1 MMTLLSLSMALPLA
15 KNRRFTRARRRRPS
29 WLPGGSEKAR
39 PCETGAAPADSGSRL
54 RRKYSYGDA
63 GSRLAPFWR
72 AVRLR
77 AGILALSASVIF
89 QAHATDALPDRGSA
103 TAHLHAGVMQKEDA
117 STGVFAK
124 AADGSI
130 TPLQALIAEA
140 LERNPEIRAAL
151 RQREA
156 ASQRIAPAGALDDPV
171 LEAGII
177 NAPLASSTFNR
188 EDMTMK
194 MIGLSQ
200 RLPFPGKRDL
210 RKEVAARDAE
220 SVGHGYQETV
230 NRVVRDIKFAY
241 FDLGLILERTRIVEK
256 NKLIL
261 EDLLHIAE
269 RHYGVGIGSLADAL
283 KAQTQVS
290 RMADELLRLARE
302 KPAMEAELIRALNR
316 RATEAAPIPEPP
328 RLGEETLSLE
338 FLREAALAQR
348 PQLLAL
354 QSIAARNDKALELA
368 RKNYYPDLD
377 VRLSYGQRDNMLD
390 GSRRPD
396 MVTLT
401 VAMNLPIWRE
411 SKLEPRVMETLA
423 LRDQALDLYQA
434 QRNEVDARLR
444 QQVETAEQN
453 LRSVRL
459 YQTAIL
465 PQARLTVEASLSAYR
480 VNRVD
485 FLTLL
490 DSQMTVFNYE
500 IGLATAIAGYNKA
513 LAEIDLL
520 AGRPPR

>member
-1 MMTLLSLSMALPLA
+1 LIRSGIFAAILAAVVLPVHAQVELS
-15 KNRRFTRARRRRPS
+15 S
-29 WLPGGSEKAR
+29 WAG
-39 PCETGAAPADSGSRL
+39 TMAPAQVT
-54 RRKYSYGDA
+54 
-63 GSRLAPFWR
+63 PNT
-72 AVRLR
+72 
-77 AGILALSASVIF
+77 LS
-89 QAHATDALPDRGSA
+89 
-103 TAHLHAGVMQKEDA
+103 DA
-117 STGVFAK
+117 SAK
-124 AADGSI
+124 TYSSPSALLTS
-130 TPLQALIAEA
+130 LIAEA
-140 LERNPEIRAAL
+140 LEKNPEIQGAL
-151 RQREA
+151 RERDA
-156 ASQRIAPAGALDDPV
+156 AHYRIAPAGALDDPV

-177 NAPLASSTFNR
+177 NAPLASSPFNR

-200 RLPFPGKRDL
+200 RLPFPGKRGL

-230 NRVVRDIKFAY
+230 NRVVRDIKLAY

-290 RMADELLRLARE
+290 RMTDELLKLARE

-316 RATEAAPIPEPP
+316 RATSAAPIPEPP
-328 RLGEETLSLE
+328 QLGEETLSLE
-338 FLREAALAQR
+338 ALREAAFAQR

-354 QSIAARNDKALELA
+354 QSIVARNDKALELT

-390 GSRRPD
+390 GARRPD
-396 MVTLT
+396 MVSLT

-411 SKLEPRVMETLA
+411 NKLEPRVRETLA

-434 QRNEVDARLR
+434 QRNEVNARLR
-444 QQVETAEQN
+444 QQVEMAEQN
-453 LRSVRL
+453 LKSARL
-459 YQTAIL
+459 YKTAIL

-500 IGLATAIAGYNKA
+500 ISLAAAIASYNKA

-520 AGRPPR
+520 TGKPPANLSPFAEPQ

>member
-1 MMTLLSLSMALPLA
+1 LFRIGVTVL
-15 KNRRFTRARRRRPS
+15 F
-29 WLPGGSEKAR
+29 
-39 PCETGAAPADSGSRL
+39 AA
-54 RRKYSYGDA
+54 
-63 GSRLAPFWR
+63 
-72 AVRLR
+72 
-77 AGILALSASVIF
+77 IIF
-89 QAHATDALPDRGSA
+89 QAHAVHAAGTVPNWGSA
-103 TAHLHAGVMQKEDA
+103 AAPQANDIQKEGA
-117 STGVFAK
+117 STGAFAR
-124 AADGSI
+124 AGNNRFA
-130 TPLQALIAEA
+130 PLQALIAEA
-140 LERNPEIRAAL
+140 LEKNPEIQAAL
-151 RQREA
+151 RERDA
-156 ASQRIAPAGALDDPV
+156 ADHRIAPAGALDDPV

-177 NAPLASSTFNR
+177 NAPLASSPFNR

-200 RLPFPGKRDL
+200 RLPFPGKRGL
-210 RKEVAARDAE
+210 RKEVAARNAE
-220 SVGHGYQETV
+220 SVGHGYRETV
-230 NRVVRDIKFAY
+230 NRVVRDIKTAY

-256 NKLIL
+256 NKLVL

-290 RMADELLRLARE
+290 RMTDELLRLARE

-316 RATEAAPIPEPP
+316 HAAAAAPIPEPP
-328 RLGEETLSLE
+328 QLGEETLSLE
-338 FLREAALAQR
+338 ALREAALAQR

-354 QSIAARNDKALELA
+354 QSIVARNDKALELT

-390 GSRRPD
+390 GARRPD
-396 MVTLT
+396 MVSLT

-411 SKLEPRVMETLA
+411 NKLEPRVMETLA

-434 QRNEVDARLR
+434 QRNEVNARLR
-444 QQVETAEQN
+444 QQVEMAEQN
-453 LRSVRL
+453 LKSARL
-459 YQTAIL
+459 YKTAIL

-500 IGLATAIAGYNKA
+500 ISLAAAIASYNKA

-520 AGRPPR
+520 TGKPPTSLSPSAELQ

>member
-1 MMTLLSLSMALPLA
+1 LVLL
-15 KNRRFTRARRRRPS
+15 
-29 WLPGGSEKAR
+29 
-39 PCETGAAPADSGSRL
+39 
-54 RRKYSYGDA
+54 
-63 GSRLAPFWR
+63 
-72 AVRLR
+72 
-77 AGILALSASVIF
+77 ASVIF
-89 QAHATDALPDRGSA
+89 QAHAAHAAEALEVLPNWGSA
-103 TAHLHAGVMQKEDA
+103 STPSRVVQEA
-117 STGVFAK
+117 STEAFAK
-124 AADGSI
+124 AGGNRFA
-130 TPLQALIAEA
+130 PLEALIAEA
-140 LERNPEIRAAL
+140 LEKNPEIRAAL
-151 RQREA
+151 REHDA

-177 NAPLASSTFNR
+177 NAPLASSPLNR

-200 RLPFPGKRDL
+200 RLPFPGKRGL

-230 NRVVRDIKFAY
+230 NRVVRDIKIAY

-290 RMADELLRLARE
+290 RMTDELLRLARE

-316 RATEAAPIPEPP
+316 HATAAPPVPEPP
-328 RLGEETLSLE
+328 QLGEKTLSLE
-338 FLREAALAQR
+338 SLREAALAQR

-354 QSIAARNDKALELA
+354 QSIVARNDKALELT

-390 GSRRPD
+390 GTRRPD
-396 MVTLT
+396 MVSLT

-411 SKLEPRVMETLA
+411 NKLEPRVMETLA

-434 QRNEVDARLR
+434 QRNEVNARLR
-444 QQVETAEQN
+444 QQVEMAEQN
-453 LRSVRL
+453 LKSARL
-459 YQTAIL
+459 YKTAIL

-500 IGLATAIAGYNKA
+500 TSLATAIASYNKA

-520 AGRPPR
+520 TGKPPANLSPSAEPQ